1 MNKTNEFV
9 LKRENYKS
17 YEEFE
22 RALGRI
28 VLSLIESD
36 YIMTVRYDEPGLG
49 IVAIDYNYSDREFGN
64 DYPYWLSEDEFY
76 SVYTDEERERDRG
89 LQNM

>member
-9 LKRENYKS
+9 LKKENYRS

-36 YIMTVRYDEPGLG
+36 YIMTVRYDEPGVG
-49 IVAIDYNYSDREFGN
+49 IVAIDYNSANKEFGY
-64 DYPYWLSEDEFY
+64 DYPYWLSEDEFF
-76 SVYTDEERERDRG
+76 SIYTDEERARDRE

>member
-36 YIMTVRYDEPGLG
+36 YIMTVRYDEPGVG
-49 IVAIDYNYSDREFGN
+49 IVAIDYNCADKAFGY

-76 SVYTDEERERDRG
+76 SVYTDEERERDRE

>member
-9 LKRENYKS
+9 LKKENYKS

-36 YIMTVRYDEPGLG
+36 YIMTVRYDEPGVG
-49 IVAIDYNYSDREFGN
+49 IVAIDYNYADKAFGY
-64 DYPYWLSEDEFY
+64 DYPYWLSEDEFFSIY
-76 SVYTDEERERDRG
+76 ADEERERDRE